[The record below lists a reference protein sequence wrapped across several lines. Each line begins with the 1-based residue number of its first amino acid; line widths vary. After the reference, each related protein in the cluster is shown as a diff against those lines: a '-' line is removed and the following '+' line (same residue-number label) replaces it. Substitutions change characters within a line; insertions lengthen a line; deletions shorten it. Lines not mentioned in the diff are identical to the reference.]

1 MTAAVLKSSWIRDFY
16 KFSQTQ
22 NTPTRPLLS
31 LFQIQVLQR
40 FESVYS
46 NIPFCF
52 PTYLFSEY

>member
-22 NTPTRPLLS
+22 NTPTRALLS

-46 NIPFCF
+46 KIPFCF